1 MRPFCSWF
9 SKQKPVF
16 GTEAHTHK
24 PLSGNASN
32 WASEFGRNRNQR
44 LLCRDPDIA
53 KDCQEDLLQQLYPYN
68 SFTRETGKEAHESE
82 RTKCLPLSLRRTLTC
97 EQLAM
102 VLVGKPMDGAQATSR
117 TQSLWAS
124 SFCSS
129 FHWLSSSLKTQL
141 YSWKG
146 SGSVSHP
153 LLGKA
158 LDCSFQTLYCSSRQ
172 YKAQAFPTSS
182 KISMAWTDKIPSRG
196 HKAAQ
201 AKRFWPSVTVRNL
214 LLPKWQRYP
223 KTIRKPPLET
233 RSHRAGINCKN
244 HGRYCASLSF
254 HFQNTSL
261 KQSFKDDTIGM
272 LKILLEILTGTLK
285 A

>member
-1 MRPFCSWF
+1 MEPRPRLAPSHCEPPAS
-9 SKQKPVF
+9 
-16 GTEAHTHK
+16 AL
-24 PLSGNASN
+24 LSTDCLLPWKHNYIV
-32 WASEFGRNRNQR
+32 GRVAAAFLIPCLGR
-44 LLCRDPDIA
+44 LWI
-53 KDCQEDLLQQLYPYN
+53 
-68 SFTRETGKEAHESE
+68 
-82 RTKCLPLSLRRTLTC
+82 
-97 EQLAM
+97 
-102 VLVGKPMDGAQATSR
+102 
-117 TQSLWAS
+117 
-124 SFCSS
+124 
-129 FHWLSSSLKTQL
+129 
-141 YSWKG
+141 
-146 SGSVSHP
+146 
-153 LLGKA
+153 
-158 LDCSFQTLYCSSRQ
+158 SFQTLYCSSRQ

-244 HGRYCASLSF
+244 HGRYCASLSS

-272 LKILLEILTGTLK
+272 LKILPEILTGTLK